1 MGSAFYIILKG
12 DVMSVVNIED
22 TFVEMTELVL
32 PSHSNNHGTAFGGQ
46 IAAWCDIAGAVSAQ
60 RFCRSP
66 VVTVSM
72 DQLHFLEPV
81 RKGMVVILRAKVNQA
96 WNTSMEIGVRVE
108 AEDPLS
114 GNTVHCCSAY
124 LTFVALDS
132 FGRPKKIPTLNL
144 SDRPEY
150 QRQAQDALIRKEN
163 RLRVKEERKRKH
175 DGQL

>member
-1 MGSAFYIILKG
+1 MNMI
-12 DVMSVVNIED
+12 SVED
-22 TFVEMTELVL
+22 TKVEMTELVL

-46 IAAWCDIAGAVSAQ
+46 IAAWCDIAASVSAQ

-81 RKGMVVILRAKVNQA
+81 RKGMVVILQAKVNQA
-96 WNTSMEIGVRVE
+96 WNSSMEIGVRVV

-132 FGRPKKIPTLNL
+132 FGRPKKIPKLDLLNN
-144 SDRPEY
+144 PIY
-150 QRQAQDALIRKEN
+150 IQQAEDAEIRKKT
-163 RLRVKEERKRKH
+163 RLEVKELRRRK
-175 DGQL
+175 QE

>member
-1 MGSAFYIILKG
+1 MNMI
-12 DVMSVVNIED
+12 SVED
-22 TFVEMTELVL
+22 TKVEMTELVL

-46 IAAWCDIAGAVSAQ
+46 IAAWCDIAASVSAQ

-81 RKGMVVILRAKVNQA
+81 RKGMVVILQAKVNQA
-96 WNTSMEIGVRVE
+96 WNSSMEIGVRVV

-132 FGRPKKIPTLNL
+132 FGRPKKIPKLDLLNN
-144 SDRPEY
+144 PVY
-150 QRQAQDALIRKEN
+150 IQQAEDAEIRKKT
-163 RLRVKEERKRKH
+163 RLEVKELRRRK
-175 DGQL
+175 QE

>member
-1 MGSAFYIILKG
+1 MVRILYIILKG
-12 DVMSVVNIED
+12 FVMNVVKVEE
-22 TFVEMTELVL
+22 TTVEMTELVL

-46 IAAWCDIAGAVSAQ
+46 IAAWCDIAAAVSAQ

-81 RKGMVVILRAKVNQA
+81 RKGMLVILKAKVNQA
-96 WNTSMEIGVRVE
+96 WNTSMEIGVRVV

-132 FGRPKKIPTLNL
+132 FGKPKKIPTLDL
-144 SDRPEY
+144 SDKEEY
-150 QRQAQDALIRKEN
+150 AQQARDAQIRKEN
-163 RLRVKEERKRKH
+163 RLRVKEERKRKRS
-175 DGQL
+175 